1 MCRGGLSRGG
11 VDQLNMRVHIALIN
25 NKFDLS
31 FIFANL
37 ANITIYYNS
46 CQTQNTWLKQFMKI
60 RKKAVGLDL
69 QIVSN

>member
-11 VDQLNMRVHIALIN
+11 VDQLNMRVHIALID

-37 ANITIYYNS
+37 ANDIL
-46 CQTQNTWLKQFMKI
+46 QFFVKHFMKI
-60 RKKAVGLDL
+60 RKKAAGLDL
-69 QIVSN
+69 QMKVITKLCSK

>member
-37 ANITIYYNS
+37 ANDILHFFVKP
-46 CQTQNTWLKQFMKI
+46 QNTWLKQFMKI

>member
-37 ANITIYYNS
+37 ANDILQFFVKRQTSKHLVKIIHENS
-46 CQTQNTWLKQFMKI
+46 
-60 RKKAVGLDL
+60 
-69 QIVSN
+69 

>member
-11 VDQLNMRVHIALIN
+11 VDQLNMRVHIALRN

-37 ANITIYYNS
+37 ANDILQFFVKRQTSKHLVKTIHENS
-46 CQTQNTWLKQFMKI
+46 
-60 RKKAVGLDL
+60 
-69 QIVSN
+69 

>member
-37 ANITIYYNS
+37 ANDILKFFVKRQTSKHLVKTIHENS
-46 CQTQNTWLKQFMKI
+46 
-60 RKKAVGLDL
+60 
-69 QIVSN
+69 

>member
-25 NKFDLS
+25 KKFDLS

-37 ANITIYYNS
+37 SNDILQFFVKS
-46 CQTQNTWLKQFMKI
+46 QNTWLQEVFS
-60 RKKAVGLDL
+60 L
-69 QIVSN
+69 

>member
-11 VDQLNMRVHIALIN
+11 VDQLNMSVYIALIN

-37 ANITIYYNS
+37 ANDILQFFVKRQTSKHLVKAIHENS
-46 CQTQNTWLKQFMKI
+46 
-60 RKKAVGLDL
+60 
-69 QIVSN
+69 